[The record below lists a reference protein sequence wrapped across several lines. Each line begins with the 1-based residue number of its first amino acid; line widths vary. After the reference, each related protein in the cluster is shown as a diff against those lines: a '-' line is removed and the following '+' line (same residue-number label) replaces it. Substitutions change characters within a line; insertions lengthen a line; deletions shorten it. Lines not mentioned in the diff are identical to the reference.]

1 MFFSLL
7 SLSLSLSLSYPFSPL
22 QASSRR
28 RAKQSIALAERL
40 VRSQNEC
47 RKLQAI
53 VNQHQTDMNACLAEV
68 EAARDALSSVS
79 GPQSFVVDKM
89 RDQSKTISSLNRQ
102 LGELQQET
110 NRSQREVSELRQE
123 NAELREEMR
132 IVLAGRKQLEEM
144 RRRVED
150 MRVNGNSGNNAG
162 GGGEN
167 VGRVAS
173 SSNSFEEEEMEGQA
187 PAVVLTSLSTSL
199 SSLHG
204 SPRVYGS
211 PRVREVDM
219 NESGAASPRGV
230 SPRGAG
236 GGVVIHGARRW
247 HSRN

>member
-1 MFFSLL
+1 M
-7 SLSLSLSLSYPFSPL
+7 
-22 QASSRR
+22 
-28 RAKQSIALAERL
+28 
-40 VRSQNEC
+40 
-47 RKLQAI
+47 
-53 VNQHQTDMNACLAEV
+53 NQHQTDMNACLAEV
-68 EAARDALSSVS
+68 EAARGALSSVS

-110 NRSQREVSELRQE
+110 NRCQREVSELRQE

-150 MRVNGNSGNNAG
+150 MRANGNS
-162 GGGEN
+162 GEN

-173 SSNSFEEEEMEGQA
+173 SSSSFEEEEMAGQA

-199 SSLHG
+199 SSSHG

-211 PRVREVDM
+211 PRAREVDM
-219 NESGAASPRGV
+219 NESGAASPRGG